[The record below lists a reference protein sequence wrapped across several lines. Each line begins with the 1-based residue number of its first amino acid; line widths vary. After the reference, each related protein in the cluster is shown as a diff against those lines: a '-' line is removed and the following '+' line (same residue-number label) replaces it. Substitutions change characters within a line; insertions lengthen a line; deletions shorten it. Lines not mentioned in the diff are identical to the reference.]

1 MVLSRTIPGDHLG
14 RVVLPA
20 AQVRHT
26 ANTLI
31 SVALQPIMQIAMC
44 VQTAIVGSR
53 HGTHQNRGE
62 VQLSLKEHTC
72 CPACHR
78 SSSQVCGDGEE
89 VALEEVVPVR
99 IRVGEVAEVDL
110 VAGIRE
116 YTQES

>member
-26 ANTLI
+26 ANTLM
-31 SVALQPIMQIAMC
+31 SVALQPIMQI

-72 CPACHR
+72 CPARHR
-78 SSSQVCGDGEE
+78 SSSQVCGEE
-89 VALEEVVPVR
+89 AAFEELVPVR